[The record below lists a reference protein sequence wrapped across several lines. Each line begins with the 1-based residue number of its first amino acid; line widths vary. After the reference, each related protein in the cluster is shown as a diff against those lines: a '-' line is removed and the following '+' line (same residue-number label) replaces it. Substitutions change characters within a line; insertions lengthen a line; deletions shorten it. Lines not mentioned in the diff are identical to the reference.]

1 MRKYFAAF
9 FFAVLLLGALAAAP
23 TMAEPTP
30 GDDPLARFLF
40 PPDKVLGHAQE
51 IGLDDAQR
59 KSIRSELQ
67 TAQSRFLDFQLDMQP
82 ETEKMVQLLQE
93 KPVDEAKVLAQADRV
108 MALEREVKKTQ
119 LTLLIRIKNLLTPAQ
134 QAKLSELQ
142 KGEGK

>member
-9 FFAVLLLGALAAAP
+9 TIALLCAGPAAA
-23 TMAEPTP
+23 EPFQA
-30 GDDPLARFLF
+30 DDPLARFLF

-59 KSIRSELQ
+59 KTIRSELQ
-67 TAQSRFLDFQLDMQP
+67 KAQSRFLDFQFEMQP

-108 MALEREVKKTQ
+108 MSLEREVKKTQ
-119 LTLLIRIKNLLTPAQ
+119 LTLLIRIKNVLTPAQ
-134 QAKLSELQ
+134 QAKVSELQ
-142 KGEGK
+142 KAEGK